1 MSDEKSYRWL
11 KAVLAFCV
19 LFLSIG
25 CGQETESSSEASA
38 DQRILAEFT
47 IAKGGDLIL
56 VPVTFKENEYLFF
69 LDTGCSHTVFDSS
82 LKHELGDVKRIERG
96 LTHGGPMA
104 AEFFDAPAAFLGP
117 FNMQDCSEIFCSD
130 FRMLSYIQ
138 GKRIS
143 GVIGMNFLKKYVVQ
157 IDFDR
162 GVLSFLRP
170 IRGQNP
176 DWGEELEINY
186 DSLGAPHVMGNIHDG
201 IKVNFVIDTGDN
213 SSGALEG
220 KIFDDIISR
229 KKIKTSETLVATASG
244 TTRLRE
250 ARITNLRV
258 GSFEYEGLIFSE
270 GIFSC
275 LGLPFLSRH
284 LVTFDFPNNRIY
296 LKEGRNFKK
305 IDETDMSGLHLLR
318 ISNKTIVH
326 SVDEGSPAQK
336 AGVRAKDVI
345 LKVGDRDANEYEMWE
360 LAQLK
365 RSGDKRKIT
374 MKIERGNDVKEVS
387 FLLEKKI

>member
-1 MSDEKSYRWL
+1 MREKKSYKWL
-11 KAVLAFCV
+11 KEVLAFCV
-19 LFLSIG
+19 LFLASG
-25 CGQETESSSEASA
+25 HGAEPESSSEASA

-56 VPVTFKENEYLFF
+56 VPVTFKGNEYLFF

-96 LTHGGPMA
+96 LTAAGPME
-104 AEFFDAPAAFLGP
+104 AELFDAPAAFLGP
-117 FNMQDCSEIFCSD
+117 FNMQDCGEIFCSD
-130 FRMLSYIQ
+130 FRMFSYIQ

-143 GVIGMNFLKKYVVQ
+143 GVIGMNFLRKYVVQ
-157 IDFDR
+157 IDFDK

-170 IRGQNP
+170 IRRQNP

-186 DSLGAPHVMGNIHDG
+186 DSLGVPHVMGNIHDG
-201 IKVNFVIDTGDN
+201 IKVNFVIDTGNN
-213 SSGALEG
+213 SSGALGG

-244 TTRLRE
+244 TIRLRE
-250 ARITNLRV
+250 TRITNLRA
-258 GSFEYEGLIFSE
+258 GSFEYQDIIFCE

-275 LGLPFLSRH
+275 LGLSFLSRH
-284 LVTFDFPNNRIY
+284 LVTLDFQNNRIY
-296 LKEGRNFKK
+296 LKKGNDFKN

-318 ISNKTIVH
+318 ISNTTLIH
-326 SVDEGSPAQK
+326 SVDKESPAEK
-336 AGVRAKDVI
+336 AGIKAKDVI
-345 LKVGDRDANEYEMWE
+345 IKVGNKDVNTYNMWRLRRILMSE
-360 LAQLK
+360 
-365 RSGDKRKIT
+365 DKRKIT
-374 MKIERGNDVKEVS
+374 MAIERGNDVKEVS